1 MKKRFEYKTI
11 VIEPTGFWKTNL
23 DPVEIDKQLNT
34 LGSEGW
40 ELIAVES
47 KEFSGTN
54 YGFHYTFKRE
64 I

>member
-11 VIEPTGFWKTNL
+11 VIEPTGFWRTKYDTA
-23 DPVEIDKQLNT
+23 EIDKTLNA
-34 LGSEGW
+34 LGMEGW
-40 ELIAVES
+40 ELISVET
-47 KEFSGTN
+47 KDYGGTA